1 MKNHLHPP
9 VVEENETDKF
19 RLETA
24 APWLINFICD
34 EFEMEGRKGQFK

>member
-9 VVEENETDKF
+9 VVEENESDEF

-24 APWLINFICD
+24 AHRLINSICD
-34 EFEMEGRKGQFK
+34 GFEMER